1 MSRRPGS
8 QYVYTWSTHTRD
20 CMWRTHIVN
29 SSLDCIEVKHPWIG
43 YIVCLTQL
51 LYKKFRLR
59 WPPIRIHRRQA
70 SWLHRWGDLYR
81 VSSLWWC
88 LAATPGDFTLWKMLL
103 AQLHSNHTR
112 TPSARWARGK
122 RCTGTQFNSFGLHST
137 VQQEKSS
144 HYMQVIAACDLHAF
158 LSVQQMLTSLYRVQ
172 ESDVFHFVVQVT
184 TRKSQDIRARNT
196 FHPHTTHTHVNK
208 CTHTYI
214 YTN

>member
-1 MSRRPGS
+1 
-8 QYVYTWSTHTRD
+8 
-20 CMWRTHIVN
+20 
-29 SSLDCIEVKHPWIG
+29 
-43 YIVCLTQL
+43 
-51 LYKKFRLR
+51 
-59 WPPIRIHRRQA
+59 
-70 SWLHRWGDLYR
+70 
-81 VSSLWWC
+81 
-88 LAATPGDFTLWKMLL
+88 MLL

-196 FHPHTTHTHVNK
+196 FHHVVQATTCKSQQFIDIPTRHLTKHIKINMYCK
-208 CTHTYI
+208 FCF
-214 YTN
+214 